1 MNIIKLSDINVTS
14 KKVIVRMDL
23 DVTDDYT
30 RIETAKD
37 TLKYL
42 VDNKAKIIII
52 GHKGRPEGKIVKDLS
67 LEPLAKVISG
77 IIGSDVKFIANFQDL
92 KDEEIVLL
100 ENLRFDA
107 RESFDPAQDAGAEEF
122 SKELAALGDIYVNEA
137 FAVSHRAHASIVGIP
152 KLLPHAAGFRFGDEI
167 EHLSRVIENPDR
179 PLVFLIS
186 GIKKDKLE
194 MIEAIKKLADKV
206 LVAGRLPDFMA
217 GDYKD
222 EKVVVA
228 QLNPDKEDV
237 TLRSIEN
244 FEDEIKNAK
253 TIVLAGVI
261 GKYED
266 EGHRLGTKKVF
277 EAVAKSGAYKVAG
290 GGDTEAALT
299 MLRLTDK
306 FDWISVG
313 GGAMLELLAKGTL
326 PGIEVLKGR

>member
-122 SKELAALGDIYVNEA
+122 SKELAALGDIYVN
-137 FAVSHRAHASIVGIP
+137 
-152 KLLPHAAGFRFGDEI
+152 
-167 EHLSRVIENPDR
+167 
-179 PLVFLIS
+179 
-186 GIKKDKLE
+186 
-194 MIEAIKKLADKV
+194 
-206 LVAGRLPDFMA
+206 
-217 GDYKD
+217 
-222 EKVVVA
+222 
-228 QLNPDKEDV
+228 
-237 TLRSIEN
+237 
-244 FEDEIKNAK
+244 
-253 TIVLAGVI
+253 
-261 GKYED
+261 
-266 EGHRLGTKKVF
+266 
-277 EAVAKSGAYKVAG
+277 
-290 GGDTEAALT
+290 
-299 MLRLTDK
+299 
-306 FDWISVG
+306 
-313 GGAMLELLAKGTL
+313 
-326 PGIEVLKGR
+326 

>member
-217 GDYKD
+217 GD
-222 EKVVVA
+222 
-228 QLNPDKEDV
+228 
-237 TLRSIEN
+237 
-244 FEDEIKNAK
+244 
-253 TIVLAGVI
+253 
-261 GKYED
+261 
-266 EGHRLGTKKVF
+266 
-277 EAVAKSGAYKVAG
+277 
-290 GGDTEAALT
+290 
-299 MLRLTDK
+299 
-306 FDWISVG
+306 
-313 GGAMLELLAKGTL
+313 
-326 PGIEVLKGR
+326 